1 MGKIPLVKNGSRHG
15 GHSAGRLRCA
25 CQNAMKQ
32 PLFEY
37 FRIGILLDCALEKLP
52 LYRQTYS
59 VGRLVALAASPPSFG
74 SFERGE

>member
-1 MGKIPLVKNGSRHG
+1 
-15 GHSAGRLRCA
+15 
-25 CQNAMKQ
+25 MKQ

-37 FRIGILLDCALEKLP
+37 FRIRILLDRALEQLS